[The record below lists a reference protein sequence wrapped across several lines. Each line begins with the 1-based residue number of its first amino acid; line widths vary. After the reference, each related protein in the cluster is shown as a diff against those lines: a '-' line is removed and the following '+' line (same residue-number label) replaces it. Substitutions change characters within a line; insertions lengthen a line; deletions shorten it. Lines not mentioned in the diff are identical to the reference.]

1 VTTSGMKALAD
12 LGKAGQDPRSA
23 DQYARDLATEAERS
37 LAQDPSRWPW
47 RTSSEVPDNR
57 GRSHD
62 LQVPASAAG
71 APAAMA
77 G

>member
-37 LAQDPSRWPW
+37 LAQDPGRWPW
-47 RTSSEVPDNR
+47 RTSREVPDNR
-57 GRSHD
+57 HRQGRR
-62 LQVPASAAG
+62 AER
-71 APAAMA
+71 
-77 G
+77 